1 MKAIPNQHFA
11 ICPLFYWWPT
21 CYFPLDSPFLF
32 SPNTV
37 SLLVLYRH
45 RSYLEKAE
53 RIDPKYCDVNYQF
66 AHCHVQQG
74 KYFEFEERLTKAL
87 LCPFTMGQAIPLW
100 QNYWKQ
106 VTSDPRSGAEAK
118 DRMDKYQAIIN
129 EAIEEDQ
136 QKEREEEMHQL
147 KTRRNEVY
155 GGDEL

>member
-1 MKAIPNQHFA
+1 
-11 ICPLFYWWPT
+11 
-21 CYFPLDSPFLF
+21 
-32 SPNTV
+32 
-37 SLLVLYRH
+37 
-45 RSYLEKAE
+45 
-53 RIDPKYCDVNYQF
+53 
-66 AHCHVQQG
+66 
-74 KYFEFEERLTKAL
+74 
-87 LCPFTMGQAIPLW
+87 MGQAIPLW

-136 QKEREEEMHQL
+136 QKETKEEMQQL